1 MRLQTPIILLS
12 YQYKSRLGPVISAKL
27 DVFDKKPLL
36 VRDNENTPDL
46 IEEEDVMA
54 QQNNSRELDE
64 LQACFSTTRAFQKR

>member
-1 MRLQTPIILLS
+1 
-12 YQYKSRLGPVISAKL
+12 LGPVISAKL

-36 VRDNENTPDL
+36 IRDKENTPDL

-64 LQACFSTTRAFQKR
+64 LQGVFE